1 VSFLERWRPAAP
13 REPLELVLYTRAG
26 CHLCEVMKQ
35 EIEDAHLPVPYV
47 LREVDVD
54 SDPAL
59 AERHGRSVPVL
70 AIEGRVAFK
79 ARLARAQ
86 LIAKVE
92 RAAARRR

>member
-1 VSFLERWRPAAP
+1 MSLLDRFRPASP

-35 EIEDAHLPVPYV
+35 EIEDARLAVPYV

-59 AERHGRSVPVL
+59 AARHGLSVPVL
-70 AIEGRVAFK
+70 AIDGRVAFK
-79 ARLARAQ
+79 ARLARAD
-86 LIAKVE
+86 LVRKVE
-92 RAAARRR
+92 RAAVRRR